1 MPAPPNLDT
10 QAFNTVPVIEYGP
23 FCLRQPHPQPII
35 NCDDGRSRACALSLA
50 RRFDM
55 SRCSNCFGWMS
66 SLQPPQSRIV
76 LTLLSIY
83 YMSVI
88 SNDLIAQLKPSK
100 LRLVLLP
107 ILIATYLFLRQES
120 PMSSIHLPQSWLRST
135 SGILSRP
142 QTNKICPKY
151 FRTWSLVAELDLC
164 GAHQPFQLACWLDK
178 LPSRPSLHIQWL
190 TSSLLQTE
198 RRVKVLVLRISF
210 AKAC

>member
-1 MPAPPNLDT
+1 MSFGAFFRLNAAWRTCRTRVPAPPNLDT
-10 QAFNTVPVIEYGP
+10 QAFNTIPVIEYGP
-23 FCLRQPHPQPII
+23 FCPRQPHPQPVI

-100 LRLVLLP
+100 LRLVLLR

-120 PMSSIHLPQSWLRST
+120 PMSSNPSPPVVDLRPGFFPVPKQTRFALNISALGLWWLS
-135 SGILSRP
+135 SNCVEH
-142 QTNKICPKY
+142 TN
-151 FRTWSLVAELDLC
+151 
-164 GAHQPFQLACWLDK
+164 H
-178 LPSRPSLHIQWL
+178 
-190 TSSLLQTE
+190 SSLLAGWTSCPLDQAC
-198 RRVKVLVLRISF
+198 ISNG
-210 AKAC
+210 

>member
-1 MPAPPNLDT
+1 VPAPPNLDT
-10 QAFNTVPVIEYGP
+10 QAFNTIPVIEYGP
-23 FCLRQPHPQPII
+23 FCPRRPHPQPVI

-88 SNDLIAQLKPSK
+88 SNDLIAQLEPSK

-107 ILIATYLFLRQES
+107 ILIAANYLFFVRRVQCPL
-120 PMSSIHLPQSWLRST
+120 IHLPQSWLRST
-135 SGILSRP
+135 SGIRSRP

-151 FRTWSLVAELDLC
+151 FRTWSW
-164 GAHQPFQLACWLDK
+164 WL
-178 LPSRPSLHIQWL
+178 SSNCVEH
-190 TSSLLQTE
+190 TNHSSLLAGWTSCPLDQAC
-198 RRVKVLVLRISF
+198 ISNG
-210 AKAC
+210 